1 MRKKV
6 LYLFSMLIC
15 VLVGM
20 GIMTVVVYFFP
31 NEVVKTVTE
40 KNVTVVD
47 TGIAESV
54 DKIKDSVVVIEAY
67 VDGSLVST
75 GTGFVYQTDG
85 EDAYI
90 MTNHHVIEKQ
100 DDIKITYSDDSETYA
115 KLVGSD
121 AYADIAVLKVSKDTI
136 KSVASLGNSETLRV
150 GDTVFTLGSPMGI
163 EYRGTVTRG
172 ILSGINRLVPVDDYI
187 MNVMQTDA
195 AINPGNSGGPLCNI
209 NGEVIGINSLKI
221 VEDRVEG
228 LGFAIPIED
237 ALKYAS
243 DIRDKGSVSRP
254 YIGVS
259 MINATST
266 MQLVSAGIRLDR
278 GITEGVVVVEVERDS
293 PADKAGFLKED
304 VIVKVAGKK
313 VVDVAQF
320 RYELYMNDPGDEVE
334 LEVIRNGNT
343 IKLEVT
349 LGGN

>member
-31 NEVVKTVTE
+31 NEVVRTVTE

-54 DKIKDSVVVIEAY
+54 DKIKDAVVVIETY
-67 VDGSLVST
+67 VDGGLTST

-85 EDAYI
+85 DDAYI

-100 DDIKITYSDDSETYA
+100 DDIKITFSDDSETYA

-121 AYADIAVLKVSKDTI
+121 AYADIAVLKVSKDSI
-136 KSVASLGNSETLRV
+136 KAVAELGKTNGLRV

-172 ILSGINRLVPVDDYI
+172 ILSGMNRLVPVDDYI

-228 LGFAIPIED
+228 IGFAIPIED

-254 YIGVS
+254 YVGVS

-266 MQLVSAGIRLDR
+266 MQLMNAGIRLDR
-278 GITEGVVVVEVERDS
+278 DITEGVVVVEVEKDS

-304 VIVKVAGKK
+304 VIVKVSNKK
-313 VVDVAQF
+313 VVDVAEF
-320 RYELYMNDPGDEVE
+320 RYELYMHDPGEEIV
-334 LEVIRNGNT
+334 LEVIRNGKT